1 MKRSQVFL
9 ALLLSAGVASAQ
21 QYVINTVV
29 GIPGVRGYWGDGGAA
44 TSGQLNK
51 PGSLTLDSKGNIYFS
66 DYYTF
71 VVRMVTASTDFLS
84 TIAGNGANGY
94 VNGSQTTANG
104 GDISQ
109 VGFVHGIA
117 VDGNG
122 NVYISDTSNF
132 VIRKIDTSMNTT
144 TFAGA
149 NQRGY
154 GGDGGAATSAQ
165 LWFPAGLALDKSGNL
180 YVADYG
186 SITVRKIDTSG
197 KISTVAGTGSFGNS
211 GDGGPANKAA
221 LGQPL
226 SLAIDSAG
234 NIFIGDTGNSNIRE
248 ITPDGNIH
256 TVISNVNAVS
266 LAVDASDNLYFV
278 DGVTPFVQKILT
290 TGSVLVIAGN
300 GETSYGGDGGQA
312 TLAPLDHPN
321 GVAVDASGN
330 VFFSD
335 TDNEIIRKLT
345 AVPFSVGAALNAASS
360 VQQAI
365 APGEIVT
372 LFGQGI
378 GPATLTPFTVTN
390 GFIDN
395 QLAGVSV
402 TFNGIP
408 APLIYVSSTLVAA
421 VAPYELQGASTAN
434 IAVTYQGAISATTAV
449 PVTSAAPGIF
459 TANTTGLGQA
469 AAVNQNGSLNSAS
482 NPAGRGSFISLYVTG
497 EGQTLPSGID
507 GKIAVTPPYPR
518 PMQPVTVTIGG
529 VAATVTYAGG
539 APTAVAGLMQ
549 VNVQIPANAPTGA
562 AVPVTVSVGQ
572 IAAQSGVTIAVN

>member
-1 MKRSQVFL
+1 MKRFRVFL
-9 ALLLSAGVASAQ
+9 ALLLTAGAATAQ

-29 GIPGVRGYWGDGGAA
+29 GIPGVQGWWGDGAAA

-51 PGSLTLDSKGNIYFS
+51 PSALVLDKNENIYFS

-71 VVRMVTASTDFLS
+71 VIRMVTASTDFLS
-84 TIAGNGANGY
+84 TIAGNGTNGY

-109 VGFVHGIA
+109 IGLVHGIA

-154 GGDGGAATSAQ
+154 SGDGGAATSAQ
-165 LWFPAGLALDKSGNL
+165 LWFPAGLAFDKSGNL

-186 SITVRKIDTSG
+186 SMTVRKIDTSG
-197 KISTVAGTGSFGNS
+197 KISTVAGTGSFGYS
-211 GDGGPANKAA
+211 GDGGSANKAA
-221 LGQPL
+221 LGLPL
-226 SLAIDSAG
+226 SLAIDPAG
-234 NIFIGDTGNSNIRE
+234 NIFIGDTGNNNIRE

-256 TVISNVNAVS
+256 TRISNVNAVS

-278 DGVTPFVQKILT
+278 DGVSPFVYKILN

-312 TLAPLDHPN
+312 TLARLDHPN

-335 TDNEIIRKLT
+335 TDNEIIRELT
-345 AVPFSVGAALNAASS
+345 AVPFTVGAAVNAASN

-378 GPATLTPFTVTN
+378 GPSTLTPFTVTN

-395 QLAGVSV
+395 QLAGVTV
-402 TFNGIP
+402 TFNGVS

-434 IAVTYQGAISATTAV
+434 IAVSYQGAISSTTVV
-449 PVTSAAPGIF
+449 PVTTAAPGIF
-459 TANTTGLGQA
+459 TADTSGLGQA
-469 AAVNQNGSLNSAS
+469 AAVNQNGSLNSAANS
-482 NPAGRGSFISLYVTG
+482 ASRGSFISLYVTG
-497 EGQTLPSGID
+497 EGQTSPAGVN
-507 GKIAVTPPYPR
+507 GKIALTPPYTKPIL
-518 PMQPVTVTIGG
+518 PVTVTIGG
-529 VAATVTYAGG
+529 LPANVTYYGG

-562 AVPVTVSVGQ
+562 AVPLTVNVGA
-572 IAAQSGVTIAVN
+572 IAAQLGVTIAVN